1 MDDKEKKISYTTLNE
16 VIELFIEFV
25 QEKNKK
31 AAIYEFINKEPVDY
45 QGLYSIFHLLD
56 SDDVS
61 LILKYDKDYSISFLL
76 TLVDLA
82 YEEDLTKQALYLLK
96 RYNLN
101 YILPLLPYVDE
112 EVIRNEYRKKAS

>member
-82 YEEDLTKQALYLLK
+82 YEEDLTKQAIYLLK
-96 RYNLN
+96 RYNLT

>member
-1 MDDKEKKISYTTLNE
+1 MNDSEKKISYTTLNE

>member
-1 MDDKEKKISYTTLNE
+1 MNDSEKKISYTTLNE

-31 AAIYEFINKEPVDY
+31 ATIYEFINKEPVDY
-45 QGLYSIFHLLD
+45 QGLYSIYHMLD

-82 YEEDLTKQALYLLK
+82 YEEDLTKQAIYLLK
-96 RYNLN
+96 RYNLT

>member
-1 MDDKEKKISYTTLNE
+1 MNDSEKKISYTTLNE

-25 QEKNKK
+25 QEKNKI

-45 QGLYSIFHLLD
+45 QGIYSIFHLLD

-96 RYNLN
+96 RYNLK
-101 YILPLLPYVDE
+101 YILPLLPNVDE